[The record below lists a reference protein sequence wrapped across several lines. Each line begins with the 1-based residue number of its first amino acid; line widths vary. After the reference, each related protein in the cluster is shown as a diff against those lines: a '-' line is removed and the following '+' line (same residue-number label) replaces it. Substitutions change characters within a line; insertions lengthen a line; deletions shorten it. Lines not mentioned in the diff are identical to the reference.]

1 MPPKKSKKLAARQ
14 VQPGKRRVQRQPNVP
29 ASVAIPPT
37 QSPDVDSEDI
47 AEELEATPQPKASAP
62 GPAVA
67 ITTSRVS
74 RRERANVTA
83 LATASLRNEVTRI
96 GVVMGVITVA
106 LVALK
111 VTNVFGA

>member
-29 ASVAIPPT
+29 SLVAIP
-37 QSPDVDSEDI
+37 QAHDPDVDSEDI
-47 AEELEATPQPKASAP
+47 AELEAVAQPNASAP
-62 GPAVA
+62 GPAAA

-96 GVVMGVITVA
+96 GVVMSVITLA
-106 LVALK
+106 LVVLK
-111 VTNVFGA
+111 VTDVFGA